1 MPDWRSAPPPSSK
14 VIAAPAARREW
25 SAKSP
30 VDAGTPRGY
39 PQLLRGPAHRAWRPL
54 LSITLTVVVALI
66 LVTVCAVVG
75 FFVLMLSGTIDL
87 TDPTILDSQ
96 ALTARLMD
104 EPVMFL
110 ANNLGLAGFIPA
122 AMLGVYAGHGWRPGW
137 LASVTG
143 RMRWGWLAISA
154 GIVTVIYLLWVS
166 VMALVDGGMSL
177 SGGRNVAALI
187 IITLLTTP
195 LQAAGEEYLFRGVL
209 TQAIGSWLRPPI
221 VAVLVSGLSTAVM
234 FAILHSVGVPQN
246 LWLWLGR
253 FTFGLVASYLTWR
266 TGGLESAI
274 AFHTVN
280 NLTAMI
286 PAILVGS
293 LGETV
298 SVSSTALS
306 STLLDLTLMA
316 ITTVVLVLVA
326 KRLGLQREHD
336 PARQPGGVSPMTV
349 CWPAGGW
356 GSGGAQAGPAPAAP
370 SAQTTEG
377 WALPTAPAPTAP
389 PPPAPA
395 PPAPPPPAPPPPA
408 PSPPGPPPTGPWPS
422 APAGG

>member
-1 MPDWRSAPPPSSK
+1 MTSYPPPAAPGPVTPDWRSAPPPS
-14 VIAAPAARREW
+14 VPVGAAPAARLDW
-25 SAKSP
+25 SATSP
-30 VDAGTPRGY
+30 VDAGEPRSY
-39 PQLLRGPAHRAWRPL
+39 PQLLRGPAHRVWRPL
-54 LSITLTVVVALI
+54 LSITLSIVVALV
-66 LVTVCAVVG
+66 LVMLAAIVG
-75 FFVLMLSGTIDL
+75 FAFLMLDGTLRLD
-87 TDPTILDSQ
+87 DPTILDSQ

-122 AMLGVYAGHGWRPGW
+122 AMLGVFAGHGWRPGW

-143 RMRWGWLAISA
+143 RMRWRWLAISGA
-154 GIVTVIYLLWVS
+154 IVAVIYLLWVS
-166 VMALVDGGMSL
+166 VMTLIDGGMSL

-209 TQAIGSWLRPPI
+209 TQAIGSWLRPPL

-253 FTFGLVASYLTWR
+253 FAFGLVASYLTWR
-266 TGGLESAI
+266 TGGLEAAI

-286 PAILVGS
+286 PAILDGS
-293 LGETV
+293 LGQTV
-298 SVSSTALS
+298 AVSSSALS

-316 ITTVVLVLVA
+316 LTTVALVLVA
-326 KRLGLQREHD
+326 RRLELVREHD
-336 PARQPGGVSPMTV
+336 PARQPGGLSPMTG
-349 CWPAGGW
+349 CWPVGGG
-356 GSGGAQAGPAPAAP
+356 GSVP
-370 SAQTTEG
+370 
-377 WALPTAPAPTAP
+377 LAP
-389 PPPAPA
+389 PPPQPE
-395 PPAPPPPAPPPPA
+395 PWPPP
-408 PSPPGPPPTGPWPS
+408 SG
-422 APAGG
+422 PAGG